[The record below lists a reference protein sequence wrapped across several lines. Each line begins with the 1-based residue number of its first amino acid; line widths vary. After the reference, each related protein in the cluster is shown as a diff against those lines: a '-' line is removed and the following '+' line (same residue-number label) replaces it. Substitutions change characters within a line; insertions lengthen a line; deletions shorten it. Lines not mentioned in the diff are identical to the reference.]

1 MQKAVVALL
10 LIDAL
15 DEGLALPAS
24 SNEVTCLL
32 LCEALES
39 ALKLGVNS
47 FQPCKQLSSMN
58 KPSQFICEV
67 LPSHIIAGRLSD
79 DRIQHA
85 SCTACHMEQ

>member
-24 SNEVTCLL
+24 SNEVTRLL

-39 ALKLGVNS
+39 TLKLGVEQLPALQDS
-47 FQPCKQLSSMN
+47 FRRGASTRSSTVKSIHHIALQVACFQVTQL
-58 KPSQFICEV
+58 
-67 LPSHIIAGRLSD
+67 
-79 DRIQHA
+79 
-85 SCTACHMEQ
+85 HMQDTIF